1 MLKLE
6 IIHWKEERVDLSS
19 ELSWQVSN
27 NLKAKEVQ
35 FSEESLGNG
44 LFLHNV
50 TIQQRVKYQE
60 FN

>member
-35 FSEESLGNG
+35 FSEENLGNG